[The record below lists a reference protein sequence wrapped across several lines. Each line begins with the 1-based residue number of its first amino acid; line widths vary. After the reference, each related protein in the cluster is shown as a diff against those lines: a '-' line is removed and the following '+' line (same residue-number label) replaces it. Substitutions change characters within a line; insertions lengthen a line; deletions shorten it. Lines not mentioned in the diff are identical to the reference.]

1 MIDRLLQNNTAA
13 KIISIFLAFI
23 LWFYITGDTRDPG
36 PMESSRTF
44 DRLPIA
50 VYNLADFHAITEMER
65 EVDIVLRGTSEDL
78 ANITPDN
85 LDIYVDLS
93 GLGEGEHTVRVRTSI
108 PPDVKIQN
116 ISPSSITV
124 VIEEIVTS
132 QLDVIPVLMGEPGE
146 GFITGEVTVEPQYVM
161 VKGTRNVLSQI
172 NEVVVMID
180 VEGAVE
186 PVRQSLPVT
195 ALDAQGREIDEAE
208 IEPEEVE
215 VNVDILLPEAEF
227 PIEVVWEGELPENFE
242 IKEVS
247 KEPNRVTLSGL
258 GEILDSIEAVETLP
272 IDLTGREESF
282 TYEVELELPEGT
294 SIKNDS
300 KIVVN
305 VVIGTVEE

>member
-23 LWFYITGDTRDPG
+23 LWFYITGDTRNAVPL
-36 PMESSRTF
+36 ESSRTF

-50 VYNLADFHAITEMER
+50 VYNLADFHVITEMER
-65 EVDIVLRGTSEDL
+65 EVDIVLRGASEDL
-78 ANITPDN
+78 ANITPEN

-108 PPDVKIQN
+108 PPDVRIQD
-116 ISPSSITV
+116 ISPSSINV

-132 QLDVIPVLMGEPGE
+132 QLEVIPVLMGEPGE
-146 GFITGEVTVEPQYVM
+146 GFITGDITVEPQYVM
-161 VKGTRNVLSQI
+161 VEGTRNVLSQI

-180 VEGAVE
+180 LEEAVE
-186 PVRQSLPVT
+186 PIRDSFPVT
-195 ALDAQGREIDEAE
+195 ALDAQGREI
-208 IEPEEVE
+208 EEVE
-215 VNVDILLPEAEF
+215 TEPEAVEVSVDILLPEAEF
-227 PIEVVWEGELPENFE
+227 PIEVVWEGELPEGFE
-242 IKEVS
+242 IVEVS
-247 KEPNRVTLSGL
+247 VQPRRLTLSGL
-258 GEILDSIEAVETLP
+258 REILDAIEAVKTLP
-272 IDLTGREESF
+272 IDLTDREESF
-282 TYEVELELPEGT
+282 TYEVEPELPEGT